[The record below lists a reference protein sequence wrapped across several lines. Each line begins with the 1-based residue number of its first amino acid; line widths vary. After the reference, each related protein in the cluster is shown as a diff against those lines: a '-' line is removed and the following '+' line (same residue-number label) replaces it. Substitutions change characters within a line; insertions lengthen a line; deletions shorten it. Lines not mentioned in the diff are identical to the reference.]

1 LKADPVPPTRQRKVS
16 LWRIAG
22 TLVSLGLLV
31 FVVWTQGWKEFLNVL
46 KEIPPLYVLAGLGLM
61 LISRLAVTL
70 RWYVLLRSAD
80 VKIPFGQA
88 VRLVFMGLF
97 ASNFLPSTV
106 GGDLVRLAG
115 AIYLRFDAG
124 ITAASLLVDRLVG
137 MAGMATFLPFG
148 VAAFLQQSGAESS
161 SLVTHSLAGGLA
173 SLPFV
178 QKIWQRTLGQRTLGQ
193 RGLVQKAYQRG
204 QAFLKSLVRSSIFWI
219 KHPSSLA
226 KAFLFTLLHMT
237 MTFLTVEVLLVGMGE
252 SLSFWWIGGLWSF
265 SYFISLAPISING
278 LGLQEVSIAYLYSH
292 FGGVSIHTGL
302 AIAVL
307 MRLLFLLASL
317 PGVLF
322 LPDILRPLPS
332 SLPKGAGS
340 DDVLVAEETGHPGG
354 IDG

>member
-1 LKADPVPPTRQRKVS
+1 VK
-16 LWRIAG
+16 LWRVLG
-22 TLVSLGLLV
+22 TVVSLGLLV
-31 FVVWTQGWKEFLNVL
+31 FVVWTQGWEEFLNAL

-70 RWYVLLRSAD
+70 RWYILLRSAK
-80 VKIPFGQA
+80 VEIPFGQA
-88 VRLVFMGLF
+88 ARLVFMGLF

-115 AIYLRFDAG
+115 AIYLRYDAG

-148 VAAFLQQSGAESS
+148 VAAVLQQGSTEGR
-161 SLVTHSLAGGLA
+161 SLVTHSLAGGLT
-173 SLPFV
+173 SFPLV
-178 QKIWQRTLGQRTLGQ
+178 QKIW
-193 RGLVQKAYQRG
+193 QRG
-204 QAFLKSLVRSSIFWI
+204 QAFLKSLVRSSLYWI
-219 KHPSSLA
+219 QHPSSLA

-292 FGGVSIHTGL
+292 FGGVSMHTGL
-302 AIAVL
+302 AIAIL
-307 MRLLFLLASL
+307 MRLLFLIASL

-322 LPDILRPLPS
+322 LPDILRPLPP
-332 SLPKGAGS
+332 SLPRGS
-340 DDVLVAEETGHPGG
+340 GSGETEFLGN